1 MHYSK
6 TNLSQDRVMFRVTVD
21 GRAVNY
27 VYRRRSM
34 VDSLVAQQGLCNC
47 EFVQLNHPAYGLD

>member
-1 MHYSK
+1 
-6 TNLSQDRVMFRVTVD
+6 MFRVTVD

-27 VYRRRSM
+27 VYRSRSM
-34 VDSLVAQQGLCNC
+34 VESLVAQQGLCNC